1 MFVMTEWS
9 GLAIDFEIAGK
20 SDSACRQGRVSYL
33 SGKHLGAAQ
42 SDLTRDDHHLVTVAS
57 VMGRWRA

>member
-33 SGKHLGAAQ
+33 SGTHLGAAQ
-42 SDLTRDDHHLVTVAS
+42 SDLTRDDHLVTVAS